1 MYMFTALAIVFGF
14 CSVVAFVSSFI
25 EYRNGHKQSGDVNA
39 YYAFEYVNMTLA
51 MIAGYWFLKVTIPYA
66 EQLGTYLGS

>member
-25 EYRNGHKQSGDVNA
+25 EYHNGCRQSGDVNA
-39 YYAFEYVNMTLA
+39 SYGFEYVNMTLA
-51 MIAGYWFLKVTIPYA
+51 MIAGYWFLRATIPYA